1 MGCSG
6 ISTRIL
12 GKSILGLD
20 GFGHPMPSQRE
31 VGFTLTFVGIT
42 GAMATLLLG
51 IYWAPLVDP
60 ESWNAPEAYRILYW
74 HVPFAW
80 SSFLAFSMLFVGA
93 ISWYRNRTDW
103 GWRWVSTGSDLGL
116 LFGLGVVTSGPIWG
130 SAEWGVPWDW
140 GDLRLNTFALLTAV
154 ALFLVLS
161 KRSQPDGQDTRDTL
175 AAIGLF
181 GFALVPITAM
191 ATTWYQ
197 ERHPGV
203 VVVNTEESGLDPQI
217 FSVLVIGFVS
227 FLILFVGLAI
237 LTDLVQRMESKLEQR
252 LREIDEE
259 VAN

>member
-1 MGCSG
+1 
-6 ISTRIL
+6 
-12 GKSILGLD
+12 
-20 GFGHPMPSQRE
+20 MPSQRD
-31 VGFTLTFVGIT
+31 VGFTLTFLGII
-42 GAMATLLLG
+42 GAVATLILG
-51 IYWAPLVDP
+51 LYWAPLVDP
-60 ESWNAPEAYRILYW
+60 GSWNAPEAYRILYW

-154 ALFLVLS
+154 AFFLVLS
-161 KRSQPDGQDTRDTL
+161 KKSQPDGQDTRDTL

-181 GFALVPITAM
+181 GFALVPITAV

-203 VVVNTEESGLDPQI
+203 VIVNSEESGLDPQI
-217 FSVLVIGFVS
+217 FSVLVIGFMS

>member
-1 MGCSG
+1 M
-6 ISTRIL
+6 
-12 GKSILGLD
+12 
-20 GFGHPMPSQRE
+20 
-31 VGFTLTFVGIT
+31 
-42 GAMATLLLG
+42 
-51 IYWAPLVDP
+51 
-60 ESWNAPEAYRILYW
+60 
-74 HVPFAW
+74 
-80 SSFLAFSMLFVGA
+80 
-93 ISWYRNRTDW
+93 
-103 GWRWVSTGSDLGL
+103 
-116 LFGLGVVTSGPIWG
+116 TSGPIWG

-154 ALFLVLS
+154 AFFLVLS
-161 KRSQPDGQDTRDTL
+161 KKSQPDGQDTRDTL

-181 GFALVPITAM
+181 GFALVPITAV

-203 VVVNTEESGLDPQI
+203 VIVNSEESGLDPQI